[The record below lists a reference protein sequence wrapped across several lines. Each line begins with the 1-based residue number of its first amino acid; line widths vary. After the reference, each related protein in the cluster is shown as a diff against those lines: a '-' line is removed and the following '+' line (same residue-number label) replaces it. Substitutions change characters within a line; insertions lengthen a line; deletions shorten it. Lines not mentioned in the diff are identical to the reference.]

1 MKKDSVALIPIK
13 LEVGKTFPLLEI
25 KDLASLLCG
34 KLTESLVEQLSLM
47 GIEGTPTVELQQAGE
62 SERVLQVFVHG
73 VRQPYSPE
81 TMRRAWQ
88 SRAPRH
94 LRDLPDRKTIAYQFP
109 DLWLNEYLLGLD
121 QLDHETID
129 SSLAFLTDLAFAAI
143 MEKPS
148 SLISDSQILQFIGR
162 QDESYRVDPNYT
174 AAVLAFL
181 LDHGVYIADAPSI
194 LEAIRQG
201 QRLGR
206 ASEETSELLFARL
219 RRPQLDLIVS
229 PEEFRTLTGC
239 EKSHRVISVYSD
251 EVSKASR
258 NLMNTMEEG
267 LFWEMGI
274 YLPDLVWKIDPDMP
288 PGMIAFRTNDQTTL
302 CNPLP
307 AQDELL
313 VDDTPDRLKLLNIT
327 AATMTANPASG
338 KPCSI
343 VSIAHKALLESAGLT
358 TWGPLDYLVMQT
370 AGEIRRRAAHLFTL
384 DDTTYHLAQI
394 RQYFPVLLE
403 KVPKRV
409 TAEKLTRV
417 LRALLAERI
426 SIRDLWSIL
435 ERLLQYD
442 TIMVDASKLIVF
454 DERLPISPLSTVLS
468 PESWQSHYEF
478 VRSGLK
484 HKITSGL
491 FQGRNTI
498 PVYLLD
504 TKLEQWLIT
513 ENIPD
518 QEKLQ
523 ELDNKRHAIRQAIW
537 AEISH
542 GAGPNPIILTTTEP
556 RVSLRE
562 IIGMEMPNVLIVAYS
577 ELTPDVSLQ
586 PISRISL
593 PEYLG
598 EPEAFKVK

>member
-1 MKKDSVALIPIK
+1 MKKASVALIPIK
-13 LEVGKTFPLLEI
+13 LVVGKTFPLLEI
-25 KDLASLLCG
+25 KDFATLLCQ
-34 KLTESLVEQLSLM
+34 KLTAAVVEQLSLM
-47 GIEGTPTVELQQAGE
+47 GIEGPPTVELQQAE

-88 SRAPRH
+88 SRALRH
-94 LRDLPDRKTIAYQFP
+94 LRDLPDRETITNQFP
-109 DLWLNEYLLGLD
+109 DRWLSEYMLGLD
-121 QLDHETID
+121 HADQDSID
-129 SSLAFLTDLAFAAI
+129 SSLAFLADLAFAAI

-148 SLISDSQILQFIGR
+148 SLISESLALQYIVR
-162 QDESYRVDPNYT
+162 QDKSYPVDVDYT

-181 LDHGVYIADAPSI
+181 LDHGVYVTDAPGI

-219 RRPQLDLIVS
+219 RHPQLELIVS
-229 PEEFRTLTGC
+229 PEEFRTLTDC
-239 EKSHRVISVYSD
+239 EKSNGVISVYSD
-251 EVSKASR
+251 EVSPASR
-258 NLMNTMEEG
+258 DSMNTMEEG

-288 PGMIAFRTNDQTTL
+288 TGLVAFRTNDWTTQ
-302 CNPLP
+302 CNLLL
-307 AQDELL
+307 AQDEIL
-313 VDDTPDRLKLLNIT
+313 VNDTPDRLKLLNVT
-327 AATMTANPASG
+327 AAAMTANPANG
-338 KPCSI
+338 KPCSV
-343 VSIAHKALLESAGLT
+343 VSVAHKALLESSGLT
-358 TWGPLDYLVMQT
+358 TWGPLGYLVLQA
-370 AGEIRRRAAHLFTL
+370 AGEIKRRAAHLFTV
-384 DDTTYHLAQI
+384 DDAAYHLAQI
-394 RQYFPVLLE
+394 RQYFPVLVE
-403 KVPKRV
+403 KVLRRF
-409 TAEKLTRV
+409 TTENLTRV

-442 TIMVDASKLIVF
+442 TIRVDASKLIVF
-454 DERLPISPLSTVLS
+454 DGRLPIAPLSTVLS

-478 VRSGLK
+478 LRSGLK

-537 AEISH
+537 AEISP
-542 GAGPNPIILTTTEP
+542 GAGLNPIILTTTEP

-598 EPEAFKVK
+598 EPELFTVK